1 MKFLKSFKNPFNK
14 TKKIKPQYYD
24 NSSSGIKEF
33 QLMENQIPDDYDYD
47 DARTSYD
54 SNTSLDYPGDS
65 EYIIGMD
72 EYLRANKINAMDMD
86 FDSFKKY
93 NNDLKVAKMQER
105 NKITKEKIESRYPMS
120 FGKVKDCSKMNISVI
135 KSPYELHS
143 RYHACNCPKQII
155 PSKKCKEIKNK
166 FDEINK
172 EQFLSE
178 RDSDYSKIYDSDGSV
193 DDEEEE
199 DDDDRTVELG
209 GSRRRR
215 RKTRKTRSKRRSTK
229 KIRKQKG
236 SKKTK
241 RTKRNRRLRGKH

>member
-14 TKKIKPQYYD
+14 TKKIKPPYYD
-24 NSSSGIKEF
+24 NSSSGIKEY
-33 QLMENQIPDDYDYD
+33 QSMENQIPDDYDFD

-54 SNTSLDYPGDS
+54 YNTSLDYPGDS

-72 EYLRANKINAMDMD
+72 EYLRANNINAMDMD

-105 NKITKEKIESRYPMS
+105 NKITKEKIEARNPMS
-120 FGKVKDCSKMNISVI
+120 FGKIKDCSKMDISVI

-166 FDEINK
+166 FDNINK
-172 EQFLSE
+172 EYFSSQ
-178 RDSDYSKIYDSDGSV
+178 RDSTFY

-199 DDDDRTVELG
+199 DDNRTVELG

-215 RKTRKTRSKRRSTK
+215 RKTRKTRSKRRLTK

-241 RTKRNRRLRGKH
+241 RTKRNGRLRGKH